1 MPAPE
6 TPAAPLDAMIMKP
19 SSEIC
24 SPIDS
29 GSPIASAMKRVA
41 MVR

>member
-1 MPAPE
+1 
-6 TPAAPLDAMIMKP
+6 MIMKR

-29 GSPIASAMKRVA
+29 GFPRASAMNSEA
-41 MVR
+41 IVR